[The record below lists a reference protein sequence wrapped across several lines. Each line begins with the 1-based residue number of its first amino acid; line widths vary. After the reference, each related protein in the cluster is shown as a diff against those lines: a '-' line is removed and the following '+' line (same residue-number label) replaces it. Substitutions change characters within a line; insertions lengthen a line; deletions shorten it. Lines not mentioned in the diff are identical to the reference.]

1 MRGFPF
7 DLSTWAMGMS
17 SSQIES
23 GKRSK
28 AGRYLAAALSLIG
41 IFVSVIE
48 VFQVHY
54 FSPILI
60 GQAYLFC
67 LMSFFFPLAILYLF
81 PHIKGRF
88 GWYKNLFAILAFII
102 PFYFFLTASAAFYQG
117 WEVKAPWHAMI
128 MSLILVILVL
138 IAVKQVGGWPLFIV
152 CFLFGALPL
161 FTVYMPG
168 ILSGVGYGFWST
180 ITFHALGTE
189 SLLGLPMRV
198 VGRIL
203 IGYLIFGAVLQ
214 VTGGGKFFLD
224 FALSLLGRYRG
235 GAAKVS
241 IVSSSLFG
249 SLSGSVIANI
259 VTTGTFT
266 IPTMKRSGFPAYYAG
281 AVEACSS
288 TGGVLMPPIMGA
300 TAFIMAEFLNTSYL
314 SVCLAAVIPSIL
326 YYLTL
331 FLQVD
336 CYAAKNKLAGLP
348 KEEIPQLVKTLKDGW
363 PYVMSFM
370 ALIWVLGFQ
379 RLEAQAPYYASALLL
394 FLLMLKKERRLNFQ
408 NFLELFES
416 AGRTI
421 AHIMATL
428 LGIGFVIGSLSMTG
442 IAFSFASELTH
453 LAGGNMLFLLL
464 LGAIGS
470 YVLGMGM
477 TVSACY
483 IFLALVMAPVLI
495 ESGFNPMATHLFF
508 LYCGM
513 LSYITPP
520 VAVGAFSA
528 ASVAKSAP
536 MLTGWTSMRL
546 GIGMW
551 LLPLIFV
558 LSPSLIFEGSI
569 YHGLLAVF
577 LTGLGFSLISQGAEG
592 MMVLV
597 VKRRIGL
604 PQRAFLIITGS
615 AIPFLNLLL

>member
-1 MRGFPF
+1 
-7 DLSTWAMGMS
+7 MS
-17 SSQIES
+17 SSQIKGRE
-23 GKRSK
+23 KSK
-28 AGRYLAAALSLIG
+28 EVGRYLAAALSLIG

-67 LMSFFFPLAILYLF
+67 LMSFFFPLAILYFF

-88 GWYKNLFAILAFII
+88 GWYKDLFAILAFII
-102 PFYFFLTASAAFYQG
+102 PFYFFLTAPAAFYQG

-152 CFLFGALPL
+152 CFFFGALPL

-249 SLSGSVIANI
+249 SLSGSVVANI

-300 TAFIMAEFLNTSYL
+300 TAFIMAEFLNISYL

-363 PYVMSFM
+363 PYVMSFI

-379 RLEAQAPYYASALLL
+379 RLEA
-394 FLLMLKKERRLNFQ
+394 
-408 NFLELFES
+408 
-416 AGRTI
+416 
-421 AHIMATL
+421 
-428 LGIGFVIGSLSMTG
+428 G

-453 LAGGNMLFLLL
+453 LAGGNMIFLLL